1 MVLAA
6 RECMTK
12 IDLSMTKA
20 ELQLLIKLAYTGF
33 YVCDREDYT
42 EARKRAIEQLID
54 RLLQLALSYKAL
66 EGIEFDARSGK
77 HYLDADHEE
86 SLLED
91 YGEFIEES
99 FWDELIYRLGRRDLA
114 NVVGEKALSNME
126 LGERIEKE
134 EQQMEKYRRE
144 FETNGVN
151 RLEIPK

>member
-1 MVLAA
+1 
-6 RECMTK
+6 MTK
-12 IDLSMTKA
+12 IDMSMTRA
-20 ELQLLIKLAYTGF
+20 ELRLLIKLAYTGF
-33 YVCDREDYT
+33 YVCDREDDT
-42 EARKRAIEQLID
+42 EAEQRAIEQLID

-66 EGIEFDARSGK
+66 EGIEFDAESGK
-77 HYLDADHEE
+77 HYLDTDHEE

-114 NVVGEKALSNME
+114 NLVGEKALSHME

-151 RLEIPK
+151 RLELPK